1 MGETIRQYLIL
12 HYGQF
17 LSFVRFELPAEVQN
31 IIRSNISRIR
41 QESIEDLKVLDG
53 LVADCVTLNAVLAE
67 LESMLK
73 LPADHLPAT
82 LGFRGPDVR

>member
-1 MGETIRQYLIL
+1 MRKVT
-12 HYGQF
+12 
-17 LSFVRFELPAEVQN
+17 A
-31 IIRSNISRIR
+31 
-41 QESIEDLKVLDG
+41 EDLKVFNG